1 MALPWDKI
9 SRSAGRNQP
18 LLKNQPLGRSG
29 GHYLE
34 FCLAKIRGQKIV
46 VHPFF
51 LLFLFLWL
59 LAGLPLETLFL
70 FVLVLLH
77 ELTHSLAAWYCGIK
91 IDKIELFPFGGTA
104 HPDEPLEFE
113 PRREIIIAAAGPLFN
128 LAFFLFLYNY
138 QHLIFSL
145 FPFQYA
151 HYLFLLRANLFL
163 FVFNLLPGL
172 PLDGGRIL
180 RALLSLR
187 MGFFRATEACAGY
200 GKVFGV
206 IFFVAGILLTY
217 YDFIILSISLL
228 GLFLYGIAGRQQ
240 RSSIYLFLRYL
251 VRKEGKLRKTGVLK
265 GEQIVALESTTIID
279 VLKRF
284 RPAKYHQVIVLSRTC
299 RVIGQ
304 LSESQLL
311 STALEKGIHLPLCHL
326 FHRGAGYT
334 KRPGA

>member
-1 MALPWDKI
+1 ML
-9 SRSAGRNQP
+9 
-18 LLKNQPLGRSG
+18 
-29 GHYLE
+29 
-34 FCLAKIRGQKIV
+34 
-46 VHPFF
+46 HPFF

-70 FVLVLLH
+70 FILVFLH
-77 ELTHSLAAWYCGIK
+77 ELTHSLAAWFCGIK
-91 IDKIELFPFGGTA
+91 INKIELFPFGGAA
-104 HPDEPLEFE
+104 HPAEPLEFE
-113 PRREIIIAAAGPLFN
+113 PRKEIFIAAAGPLFN
-128 LAFFLFLYNY
+128 LTLFLLLYNY
-138 QHLIFSL
+138 RQLFLLL
-145 FPFQYA
+145 FPLCHA

-180 RALLSLR
+180 RALLSSR

-200 GKVFGV
+200 GKIFGGFLF
-206 IFFVAGILLTY
+206 IAGILLSY
-217 YDFIILSISLL
+217 YDFIILSISLI
-228 GLFLYGIAGRQQ
+228 GLFLYGVAGSQQ

-251 VRKEGKLRKTGVLK
+251 VRKERTLQKTGVLK
-265 GEQIVALESTTIID
+265 GEQIVALESTAIID

-284 RPAKYHQVIVLSRTC
+284 KPSKYHQVVVLNRTC

-311 STALEKGIHLPLCHL
+311 SAALEKGIHLPLRHL
-326 FHRGAGYT
+326 CREGIRCI